1 MRRASRLALL
11 AGLAL
16 AAPFRVQAPAHG
28 AAVAPRDAVD
38 STRGRP
44 VEPTALATAL
54 AAVTKPLP
62 TGIGAGGVLS
72 PDSDLLMGVR

>member
-11 AGLAL
+11 ACLAL
-16 AAPFRVQAPAHG
+16 AAPFRVQAPADG
-28 AAVAPRDAVD
+28 SAVTPRDAVD

-44 VEPTALATAL
+44 VEPAAL
-54 AAVTKPLP
+54 AALTKPLP
-62 TGIGAGGVLS
+62 TGTGAGGVLS

>member
-28 AAVAPRDAVD
+28 AAVPPRDAVD

-44 VEPTALATAL
+44 VEPTALAE
-54 AAVTKPLP
+54 VTKPLP